1 MMTAEPSTLALFWVG
16 VIFLSLLVYVVLDG
30 FDFGVGIL
38 FATTRDRKLQSEMIG
53 AIAPFWDGN
62 ETWLVVVGASL
73 FAAFP
78 AVYAVFLGA
87 FYIPVLL
94 LLFGLIF
101 RGVAF
106 AFRGRGGPEWL
117 WDWGFGIGSMVVAFV
132 QGAAVGAILG
142 GVHVENNQY
151 VGGAFEWLRPLP
163 VICGLGL
170 IFGYALLGACWLILK
185 SETDLREWAY
195 RRIDWL
201 AGATAA
207 LLGMAGV
214 GALIELTGAHAPG
227 VDRHW
232 ALVFPILATAALL
245 GVVFAARTRRDQLP
259 FAMAVLFILAAF
271 LTLPAILWP
280 YLIPYKLTVVEA
292 ASPDSSLS
300 FLFWGAGVVALPA
313 VAVYTGY
320 VYWTFRGKTQTAYGP
335 VEAGINWASF
345 DQKVP
350 AIKVPAIEDR
360 FVGRIGGESK
370 MAVSHADEAP
380 VTLWDAHELR
390 GKWEWM
396 VAIGAVLVIA
406 GFIALGSVISATLAG
421 VFIIAVAMLVGGVA
435 EIVHGF
441 AMRSWGRFF
450 LWIVIGCLYVI
461 AGFCVF
467 ANPLFAAA
475 WFTLMLG
482 VAMVVL
488 GIFRFVFAF
497 HLPTDSPT
505 VLVLIS
511 GALSVG
517 IGIYILALWPASSL
531 WVIGAFLGVDLV
543 FAGVGW
549 ISIGLALRH
558 PETSISPAEGAS
570 AQA

>member
-1 MMTAEPSTLALFWVG
+1 MVTAEPSTLAIFWVG

-30 FDFGVGIL
+30 FDLGVGVL
-38 FATTRDRKLQSEMIG
+38 FATTRDRKLQSEMMG

-117 WDWGFGIGSMVVAFV
+117 WDWGFGIGSIVVTFV

-142 GVHVENNQY
+142 GVHVEDNQY

-170 IFGYALLGACWLILK
+170 VFGYALLGACWLILK
-185 SETDLREWAY
+185 SDADLREWAY

-201 AGATAA
+201 AGATGA
-207 LLGMAGV
+207 LLATAGV

-227 VDRHW
+227 VERHW
-232 ALVFPILATAALL
+232 ALIFPILATLALL
-245 GVVFAARTRRDQLP
+245 GVVFAARTRRDALP
-259 FAMAVLFILAAF
+259 FTMAVLFILAAF

-280 YLIPYKLTVVEA
+280 YLIPYKLTVVDA

-300 FLFWGAGVVALPA
+300 FLFWGAGLVALPA
-313 VAVYTGY
+313 VAIYTGY

-345 DQKVP
+345 DRKVP
-350 AIKVPAIEDR
+350 ATEDR
-360 FVGRIGGESK
+360 LVGQGEGESK
-370 MAVSHADEAP
+370 MAASFAAEAP
-380 VTLWDAHELR
+380 TR
-390 GKWEWM
+390 
-396 VAIGAVLVIA
+396 
-406 GFIALGSVISATLAG
+406 ALGRA
-421 VFIIAVAMLVGGVA
+421 
-435 EIVHGF
+435 
-441 AMRSWGRFF
+441 
-450 LWIVIGCLYVI
+450 
-461 AGFCVF
+461 
-467 ANPLFAAA
+467 
-475 WFTLMLG
+475 
-482 VAMVVL
+482 
-488 GIFRFVFAF
+488 
-497 HLPTDSPT
+497 
-505 VLVLIS
+505 
-511 GALSVG
+511 
-517 IGIYILALWPASSL
+517 
-531 WVIGAFLGVDLV
+531 
-543 FAGVGW
+543 
-549 ISIGLALRH
+549 
-558 PETSISPAEGAS
+558 
-570 AQA
+570 